1 MAEELLIRHCA
12 PTLAGLKTGSLFSCA
27 MDGGEDL
34 PLKINAMDEMLS
46 PKGVRVCLLSVTPC
60 RALVYVYRPERLA
73 GDLNRPEARELL
85 CENGY
90 QINGV
95 DGIIAQLS
103 ERIGNRCEFPHEIG
117 LFLSYPIDDIRAF
130 IANKGKN
137 CLCTGCWKVYCNE
150 GEALKTFKRFKKCTD
165 IYCKKFNEGSSI
177 ARLTVVA

>member
-27 MDGGEDL
+27 ADNKDLGLGINEMD
-34 PLKINAMDEMLS
+34 AMLS
-46 PKGVRVCLLSVTPC
+46 TKGVRVCLLSINAC
-60 RALVYVYRPERLA
+60 RALVYVYRPERLE
-73 GDLNRPEARELL
+73 GDLNRPEARALL

-90 QINGV
+90 TINGV

-103 ERIGNRCEFPHEIG
+103 ERIGNKCEFPHEIG

-150 GEALKTFKRFKKCTD
+150 GEALKTFQRFKKCTD
-165 IYCKKFNEGSSI
+165 IYCRKFSEGTTI
-177 ARLTVVA
+177 TRLTVVA